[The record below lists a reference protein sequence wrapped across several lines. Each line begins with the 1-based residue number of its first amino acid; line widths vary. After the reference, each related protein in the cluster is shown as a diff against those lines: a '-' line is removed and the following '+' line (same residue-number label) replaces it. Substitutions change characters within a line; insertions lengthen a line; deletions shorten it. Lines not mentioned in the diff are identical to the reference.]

1 MLGDGD
7 WVEGEP
13 KWWWKYVFPAEI
25 EFWSGIL
32 QQQGPIPDPWK
43 RLSAAIMEG
52 LVMVHGA
59 AGVGDPQIRGRLYRE
74 GVTKVLAAAQ
84 ALANAKEVGA
94 SA

>member
-13 KWWWKYVFPAEI
+13 KWWWKYVFPAEM

-32 QQQGPIPDPWK
+32 QQQDPIPEPWK
-43 RLSAAIMEG
+43 RLTGAILEG

-59 AGVGDPQIRGRLYRE
+59 IHASDPDIKGRLYRE
-74 GVTKVLAAAQ
+74 GVAKVVAGAQ
-84 ALANAKEVGA
+84 LLANAKAAEA
-94 SA
+94 